1 MAGKGWRH
9 VLDNEYHKIETLDKL
24 NKFSCKVQFT
34 TTGLYMYYAS
44 TQSEYLEV
52 GTIKTLVKGAKIVY
66 STEGLL
72 NDNIKKNVV
81 K

>member
-24 NKFSCKVQFT
+24 NKFSYKVQFT

-52 GTIKTLVKGAKIVY
+52 GTIKTLVKGAKIVC
-66 STEGLL
+66 STEGLS
-72 NDNIKKNVV
+72 NDNIKKM
-81 K
+81 